1 MFEPCWQIES
11 VSREYV
17 YKDLLFSVGKTK
29 ECKNIVKISKKLP
42 HLILDYCLISK
53 IIHKIIDIEYGKF
66 NGFGSLRGY
75 SSTRQG
81 LLESINEKIKELNK
95 IKALRVLSNS
105 ILINNW
111 VNHVLYKVDGL
122 RYYSIKEDF
131 EKASTK
137 LLKKSH

>member
-1 MFEPCWQIES
+1 MYEPHYQMNS

-17 YKDLLFSVGKTK
+17 YKDLLVSVGTTK
-29 ECKNIVKISKKLP
+29 ECKNMVKISKKLP

-53 IIHKIIDIEYGKF
+53 IIHKLVDIEYNRF

-75 SSTRQG
+75 CSIRQG

-105 ILINNW
+105 ILINN
-111 VNHVLYKVDGL
+111 
-122 RYYSIKEDF
+122 
-131 EKASTK
+131 
-137 LLKKSH
+137 